1 MKKFLIG
8 TISAITV
15 FMLSSCSTSKNGSET
30 FTLSQTANGSSGSYW
45 EYTLSTDNVIKEI
58 DYYETSIIGPG
69 YRQYWIFE
77 ITGEGEV
84 TINWLAY
91 EGDSYSE
98 KNSYGITYFFDDEG
112 KRTVISEQKDLT
124 ESDTETND

>member
-1 MKKFLIG
+1 MKKALAVIIFAVTML
-8 TISAITV
+8 V
-15 FMLSSCSTSKNGSET
+15 LSSCSTSKNGSET

-69 YRQYWIFE
+69 YRQYWTFE
-77 ITGEGEV
+77 ITGKGEV

-91 EGDSYSE
+91 EGDTYTDKYSYSV
-98 KNSYGITYFFDDEG
+98 TYYFDENG
-112 KRTVISEQKDLT
+112 NREIIK
-124 ESDTETND
+124 